1 MITIKD
7 VAKHA
12 GVSVSTVS
20 YVLSGKRPI
29 STATSQRVRRSIR
42 ELGFHP
48 NAGARALA
56 SSRTNVLALVVP
68 LRTDLNLPVIMQF
81 VSSIVTT
88 AREHDYDVLLLTKE
102 SGADEVHRVI
112 ASARADAVIV
122 MDVEAH
128 DPRIPALRELDVPVV
143 LVGVPADSAGLN
155 CVDLDFSSS
164 GARMVAHL
172 ADLGHRSVGF
182 IGSPP
187 AVYERKT
194 GYATRF
200 LSGFARCAQQRGVMV
215 HVHPCAPTF
224 TSLSSC
230 LDKLLQPDVG
240 ITGLVV
246 HNEAVLAD
254 VVLELRR
261 RDRRVPEDI
270 SVIALCPDVM
280 AATQPVPLTS
290 IAVPAEEVGAIAV
303 QMLMRRLAGER
314 SSEVRL
320 LDPHLTD
327 RGSTAP
333 ITAPRMADR

>member
-1 MITIKD
+1 LITIKD
-7 VAKHA
+7 VATHA
-12 GVSVSTVS
+12 GVAVSTVS

-81 VSSIVTT
+81 VSSIVTK

-102 SGADEVHRVI
+102 SGSDEVHRVI

-128 DPRIPALRELDVPVV
+128 DPRLPALRELTVPVV
-143 LVGVPADSAGLN
+143 LVGVPADPAGLS
-155 CVDLDFSSS
+155 CVDLDFAAA
-164 GARMVAHL
+164 GARAVGHL
-172 ADLGHRSVGF
+172 ADLGHRKVAF
-182 IGSPP
+182 LGSPP

-200 LSGFARCAQQRGVMV
+200 LSGFTRCAQDRGVSFRML
-215 HVHPCAPTF
+215 PCAPTY
-224 TSLSSC
+224 TALRAR
-230 LDKLLQPDVG
+230 LDSALRPENG

-254 VVLELRR
+254 VVLELQRR
-261 RDRRVPEDI
+261 KVRVPEDL
-270 SVIALCPDVM
+270 SVIALYPDAV
-280 AATQPVPLTS
+280 AAVQPVPLTS
-290 IAVPAEEVGAIAV
+290 IAVPAEEIGVIAV
-303 QMLMRRLAGER
+303 ELLMRGLAGER
-314 SSEVRL
+314 PAEVRL
-320 LDPHLTD
+320 LAPRLTD
-327 RGSTAP
+327 RGSTV
-333 ITAPRMADR
+333 TAPRTADR

>member
-12 GVSVSTVS
+12 GVAISTVS

-29 STATSQRVRRSIR
+29 SAATSQRVHRSIS

-81 VSSIVTT
+81 VSSIVTA
-88 AREHDYDVLLLTKE
+88 ARGHDYDVLLLTKE

-122 MDVEAH
+122 MDVEAR
-128 DPRIPALRELDVPVV
+128 DPRISGLRELDVPVV
-143 LVGVPADSAGLN
+143 LIGVPADTAWLN
-155 CVDLDFSSS
+155 CVDLDFAAS
-164 GARMVAHL
+164 GACTVEHL
-172 ADLGHRSVGF
+172 AGLGHRAVGL

-194 GYATRF
+194 GYAKRF
-200 LSGFARCAQQRGVMV
+200 LSGFTKSARKHGVTV
-215 HVHPCAPTF
+215 HVQPCAPSYTA
-224 TSLSSC
+224 LSAC
-230 LDKLLQPDVG
+230 LDSLLESELA

-270 SVIALCPDVM
+270 SVIALCPDAV

-290 IAVPAEEVGAIAV
+290 VAVPVEEVGSIAV
-303 QMLMRRLAGER
+303 EMLMRGLAGEQ
-314 SSEVRL
+314 SPEVRL
-320 LDPHLTD
+320 LDPQVTD
-327 RGSTAP
+327 RGTTLTAP
-333 ITAPRMADR
+333 HTAVR